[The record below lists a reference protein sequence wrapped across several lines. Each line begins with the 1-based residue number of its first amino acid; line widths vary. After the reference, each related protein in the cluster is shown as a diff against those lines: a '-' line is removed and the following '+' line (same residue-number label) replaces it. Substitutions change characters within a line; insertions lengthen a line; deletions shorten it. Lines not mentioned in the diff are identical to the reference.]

1 MPRVALRSVRA
12 PAHGGRLL
20 RTESECDGPDID
32 GVCDMPRGI
41 VLKAAFVAVLC
52 GCQSSTGWKECAD
65 CVPPKTASYGY
76 KPGCDNLV
84 IKLTAVGCADDAL
97 KEMKKTCGKQS
108 KDFEAGF
115 RQAYVDLAMGRPAL
129 TPPVPARKYW
139 NAYYRSCAG
148 QEAVAQW
155 FEGYRN
161 GLDYGANSGVSCFNR
176 VASSWTAG
184 SGAMT
189 DAALCAPPDML
200 PAGYNNDASTP
211 QTPPHGT
218 MGPYGPL
225 LNPTSY
231 QTPQYGAPPAPGP
244 LESMQFPPVDRV
256 GRMQLDVF

>member
-1 MPRVALRSVRA
+1 
-12 PAHGGRLL
+12 
-20 RTESECDGPDID
+20 
-32 GVCDMPRGI
+32 MPRGI
-41 VLKAAFVAVLC
+41 VLKAVFVAVLC
-52 GCQSSTGWKECAD
+52 GCQSSTGWRECAD
-65 CVPPKTASYGY
+65 CVPPKTATCSY

-97 KEMKKTCGKQS
+97 KAMKKNCGKQS

-115 RQAYVDLAMGRPAL
+115 RQSYIDQAMGRPAL

-155 FEGYRN
+155 FEGYRS
-161 GLDYGANSGVSCFNR
+161 GLDYGANSGVSRFNR
-176 VASSWTAG
+176 VVSSWTAG
-184 SGAMT
+184 SGALT
-189 DAALCAPPDML
+189 DAAICAPPEML
-200 PAGYNNDASTP
+200 PPGYGDSVPVP
-211 QTPPHGT
+211 QSPPNGT

-231 QTPQYGAPPAPGP
+231 QTPQYGAPQTQTPVEPTQFAPG
-244 LESMQFPPVDRV
+244 QRV